1 MRTDS
6 LHPGDLI
13 ECKVRGVSFEAT
25 VEDHGRP
32 GWLKV
37 KPVESWAT
45 WRWVRSNQV
54 VKKLE
59 RQERLGVVE

>member
-6 LHPGDLI
+6 LHAGDLVQC
-13 ECKVRGVSFEAT
+13 EFKGVAYEAT
-25 VEDHGRP
+25 IEAFGRP

-37 KPVESWAT
+37 KPVQPWAT

-59 RQERLGVVE
+59 RQEQLGVAG